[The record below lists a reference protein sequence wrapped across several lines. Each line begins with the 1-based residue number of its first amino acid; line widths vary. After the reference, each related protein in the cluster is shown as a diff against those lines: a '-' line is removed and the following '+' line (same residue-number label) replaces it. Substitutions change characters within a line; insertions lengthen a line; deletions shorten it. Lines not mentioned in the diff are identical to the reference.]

1 LFSDEDEVD
10 LEAVM
15 TELQNYSGNVWTHI
29 MSLKREDAE
38 RLGYNNGAAWRDLI
52 RSRRNDIA
60 AAMNISPDNFRWYA
74 AFHNE
79 GHHPHIHMMAWSADG
94 KQGYLNKEGL
104 HRMKSLLTND
114 IFQMDMLH
122 LYEEKSQSRDEL
134 VEEARKAVSEL
145 AGTMSK
151 RIANYPELEE
161 LILELSKQLPDKGKK
176 SYGYL
181 PKSQKT
187 LVDEIVDKLENLPT
201 VHNCYEKW
209 MEMQHQVNSYYKDEE
224 LQRIPLSQQ
233 KEFRSI
239 KNAVIRQAENIRRGK
254 ISFEDDTDTLEEQSE
269 HDLPRESVAKFY
281 WTTVHDEDYFLQERD
296 EAVSKLKEK
305 AETGDALAQ
314 YYLGKLYRD
323 GGIVIP
329 DEDLA
334 KAAGSGLPTAQYA
347 LGSML
352 LEEDS
357 KAAMD
362 WLQKAADSGNGAA
375 TYRLGKEYV
384 KQQDMDKAKEYFRQS
399 ASAGNQYAQYML
411 GKICLMEDN
420 REKAI
425 EYFTLSAQQG
435 NNYARY
441 FLDRQDELKQPS
453 LMLAVTKLIHHMSRI
468 FQDNIPQLPSNNH
481 IDHKR
486 RKELGQKRQA
496 MGVKGGLSYY

>member
-1 LFSDEDEVD
+1 MAGLIIKSPYIKCNGKKDASAYLKYIGTRENVELMPDTRPPTRKQEQLINKLVQDFPNATNSPEYEQYSSQHTKYNASRFISQTVEDNWSALSTMDGYMNYIANRPRVERMGKHGLFSDEDEVD

-60 AAMNISPDNFRWYA
+60 AVMNISPDNFRWYA

-79 GHHPHIHMMAWSADG
+79 GHHPHIHMMAWSADD

-151 RIANYPELEE
+151 GLANYPELEE

-181 PKSQKT
+181 PKAQKK

-201 VHNCYEKW
+201 VYSCYEKW
-209 MEMQHQVNSYYKDEE
+209 MELQHQVNSHYKDEE

-239 KNAVIRQAENIRRGK
+239 KNAVIRQAENIRMKKSLVRG
-254 ISFEDDTDTLEEQSE
+254 
-269 HDLPRESVAKFY
+269 
-281 WTTVHDEDYFLQERD
+281 
-296 EAVSKLKEK
+296 
-305 AETGDALAQ
+305 
-314 YYLGKLYRD
+314 
-323 GGIVIP
+323 
-329 DEDLA
+329 
-334 KAAGSGLPTAQYA
+334 
-347 LGSML
+347 
-352 LEEDS
+352 
-357 KAAMD
+357 
-362 WLQKAADSGNGAA
+362 
-375 TYRLGKEYV
+375 
-384 KQQDMDKAKEYFRQS
+384 
-399 ASAGNQYAQYML
+399 
-411 GKICLMEDN
+411 
-420 REKAI
+420 
-425 EYFTLSAQQG
+425 
-435 NNYARY
+435 
-441 FLDRQDELKQPS
+441 
-453 LMLAVTKLIHHMSRI
+453 
-468 FQDNIPQLPSNNH
+468 
-481 IDHKR
+481 
-486 RKELGQKRQA
+486 
-496 MGVKGGLSYY
+496 